1 MANQT
6 TTGGGG
12 KAKRKGLPLWL
23 IIILRTLRL
32 LLIPALCVAALF
44 IGLTIGY
51 ATIGGGDST
60 DVFKFDTW
68 RHLYDLVFAE

>member
-1 MANQT
+1 MT
-6 TTGGGG
+6 TQPTAGG
-12 KAKRKGLPLWL
+12 KARRKGLPLWL

-51 ATIGGGDST
+51 ATIGGGESS
-60 DVFKFDTW
+60 DVFKFETW